1 MQDIQQTVHIEVNL
15 CNLIFSSP
23 NGAVSLLSS
32 PSLVRPSSL
41 GLLLGAG
48 LLLLAAGVAAGSGR
62 SGGGGCGRGVGLL
75 LFLGGDAGGAHL
87 GEVAVDHVEE
97 LSDGG
102 VLDGACLAGLQLID
116 L

>member
-1 MQDIQQTVHIEVNL
+1 MRSV
-15 CNLIFSSP
+15 FSP
-23 NGAVSLLSS
+23 L
-32 PSLVRPSSL
+32 PPFLVRPSSL
-41 GLLLGAG
+41 CLLLGAG
-48 LLLLAAGVAAGSGR
+48 LLLLAAGVTAGSGR
-62 SGGGGCGRGVGLL
+62 SGGCGGGCGRGVGLL

-102 VLDGACLAGLQLID
+102 VLDGAGLAGLQLID